1 MITGIVVALL
11 LAVIVFQYMI
21 IKIDKDKRH
30 EAGHDKLTGLCN
42 PEHLMQKMKELP
54 DKKKNRL
61 IIYSDIAEFKL
72 INEIFG
78 IEKGNEILLKQADII
93 KKHAVRSQKRR
104 GRMKLLFK
112 QRMFSWFDSYD
123 IYDEN
128 ENTVYVVKGQLSWGH
143 CLKIFDTEE
152 NELGT
157 VKQEVLTWLP
167 KFELYE
173 GENYIGCLEKE
184 LGWFKPK
191 YNIDF
196 NGWHVEGDFPG
207 WDYTITKPVG
217 ETVATVSKELL
228 QWTDTYVLDIVDPAD
243 ALYVLMFVLAIDAEK
258 CSAK

>member
-1 MITGIVVALL
+1 
-11 LAVIVFQYMI
+11 
-21 IKIDKDKRH
+21 
-30 EAGHDKLTGLCN
+30 
-42 PEHLMQKMKELP
+42 
-54 DKKKNRL
+54 
-61 IIYSDIAEFKL
+61 
-72 INEIFG
+72 
-78 IEKGNEILLKQADII
+78 
-93 KKHAVRSQKRR
+93 
-104 GRMKLLFK
+104 MKLLFK

-128 ENTVYVVKGQLSWGH
+128 EN
-143 CLKIFDTEE
+143 
-152 NELGT
+152 
-157 VKQEVLTWLP
+157 
-167 KFELYE
+167 
-173 GENYIGCLEKE
+173 KE